1 MDHDELSAEAFVK
14 PTDDYLR
21 VMTTTPEVAIA
32 DVATNVERL
41 LVVYKTA
48 QTADTELLVTPELS
62 LTGYTAADLFHNQHV
77 LEQTKLGLLEL
88 AATTTNGPAMV
99 VGAPLEHQGV
109 LYNCGVMLADGKVAG
124 IVPKSYLPNYKEFYE
139 YRWFSSG
146 RNIVAQTIEL
156 GTQNVPFG
164 TDLLFELNDTT
175 VGIEICEDLFAPIN
189 PGTRAALAG
198 ADVVVNLSASN
209 ELVGKTEYR
218 RALVSNFAG
227 RLICGYVYTSSG
239 PGESVADVIYGGH
252 QMIAENGRLSRE
264 RTPHNS
270 QVNSLLYDLDRTY
283 LRHDR
288 IVNKTFA
295 EQAQELQS
303 AQSYRRIAITAP
315 KPSTERLERRVD
327 PYPFVPSNPETLDE
341 RCEEI
346 FGNLAQ
352 ALAQRIRDGG
362 SRSMVVGL
370 SGGLDSTLALLTG
383 LYACD
388 LLSLPY
394 SFIHTVTMPGQAS
407 SERTQDNASLLA
419 TALGTTHKVI
429 PIKQL
434 ANELLSAIGHDQMTE
449 DITFENAQARMRT
462 TILMNYANMMGGFV
476 EGTGDMSENAIGW
489 CTYNGDHMS
498 MFNPNAAVP
507 KTLVSHLVRW
517 YTEQIASD
525 VANPILRDILA
536 TPISPELTGT
546 GDLSQTTEDIV
557 GPYALTDFFMYEHL
571 RYGSRPN
578 KIGYLAMQAFEDIYD
593 AATVTKWLTLFM
605 RRFTGSQWKRD
616 VMPNSTKVGSVSES
630 PRGDLRMAPNTSPN
644 WYK

>member
-88 AATTTNGPAMV
+88 AAATTNGPAMV

-295 EQAQELQS
+295 EQAQEIQS

-362 SRSMVVGL
+362 SRSMVIGL

-593 AATVTKWLTLFM
+593 AGTVTKWLTLFM
-605 RRFTGSQWKRD
+605 RRFTSSQWKRD
-616 VMPNSTKVGSVSES
+616 VMPNGTKVGSVSES